1 MEPSEL
7 PTKQLSPMKLKI
19 KVTRK
24 DGSIR
29 DTEIMYDRNTGL
41 WCFVNLTSSHVC
53 KCRFESQEEAVL
65 DLLHDD
71 FVERF
76 EIHKI
81 YEEPTT

>member
-1 MEPSEL
+1 
-7 PTKQLSPMKLKI
+7 MKLKI

-41 WCFVNLTSSHVC
+41 WCFVNLISSHVC

-71 FVERF
+71 FVEHF
-76 EIHKI
+76 EIQKI
-81 YEEPTT
+81 DEEPTT

>member
-1 MEPSEL
+1 MELLGL

-29 DTEIMYDRNTGL
+29 DIEIMYDRNTGL
-41 WCFVNLTSSHVC
+41 WRFVNLTPYHVC
-53 KCRFESQEEAVL
+53 KCIFESQEEAVL

-76 EIHKI
+76 EIQKI
-81 YEEPTT
+81 DEEPTT

>member
-1 MEPSEL
+1 
-7 PTKQLSPMKLKI
+7 MKLKI

-53 KCRFESQEEAVL
+53 KCRFESQEEEAVL

-71 FVERF
+71 FVEHF
-76 EIHKI
+76 EIQKI
-81 YEEPTT
+81 DEEPTT

>member
-1 MEPSEL
+1 MIINLE
-7 PTKQLSPMKLKI
+7 QAMKLKI

-76 EIHKI
+76 EIQKI
-81 YEEPTT
+81 DEEPTT

>member
-1 MEPSEL
+1 
-7 PTKQLSPMKLKI
+7 MKLKI

-29 DTEIMYDRNTGL
+29 DTEVMYDRNTGL

-53 KCRFESQEEAVL
+53 KCRFESQDESQEEAVL

-76 EIHKI
+76 EIQKI
-81 YEEPTT
+81 DEEPTT